1 MKFHPIK
8 PQTKS
13 ITLIC
18 GQVSS
23 KNDHCLWL
31 RGGAHRQPST
41 AEDMAEA
48 IHKNSS
54 FKLING
60 LIIITW
66 FTIGDYFY
74 IHIFSS

>member
-13 ITLIC
+13 ITLIS
-18 GQVSS
+18 GQISN
-23 KNDHCLWL
+23 KNGHCFWL
-31 RGGAHRQPST
+31 RGGAHGQPST

-54 FKLING
+54 VKLIIG

-66 FTIGDYFY
+66 FTTEDYFY
-74 IHIFSS
+74 IHICRS